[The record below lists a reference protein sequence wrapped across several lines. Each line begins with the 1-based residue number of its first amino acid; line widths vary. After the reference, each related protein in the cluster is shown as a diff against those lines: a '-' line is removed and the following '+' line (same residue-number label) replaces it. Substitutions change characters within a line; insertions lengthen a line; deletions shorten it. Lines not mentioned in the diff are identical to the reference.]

1 MSLLDQNTLFD
12 LMLAA
17 NYLEIRSLLDLT
29 CKTVADMMLE
39 VKTPEAIRK
48 KFKIKNIYTLEEEE
62 KIRRENQW
70 DFE

>member
-17 NYLEIRSLLDLT
+17 NYLKIKSLLDFT

-39 VKTPEAIRK
+39 AKTPKAIHK
-48 KFKIKNIYTLEEEE
+48 KFNIKNVYTPEEEE

-70 DFE
+70 NFE